1 MKEEL
6 IKLPDLSKE
15 VEMTLK
21 LTLADAV
28 MAAKPEEID
37 PIIEELDSFQKD
49 MEAWSKKIMAIKEY
63 LVATKDEEDSFINKA
78 TSFLR

>member
-28 MAAKPEEID
+28 MATKPEEID

-63 LVATKDEEDSFINKA
+63 LVATKDEEDNFINKA